1 MWRQGTMWLDNADL
15 GQGLTTQI
23 LWRDKKCGCNILC
36 PDWFI
41 FFDFKGFPS
50 KLMPNIRNLYKHRSF
65 DRFRAVFVFKAKQN
79 NVKVG
84 FAVQHSNNIWPEF
97 VKVKIKVFLT
107 KQLQLSPAKKLS
119 FDDVSVR

>member
-1 MWRQGTMWLDNADL
+1 MA
-15 GQGLTTQI
+15 GQ
-23 LWRDKKCGCNILC
+23 KCGFNILC
-36 PDWFI
+36 PDCF

-65 DRFRAVFVFKAKQN
+65 DRFRAIFVFKAKQN

-97 VKVKIKVFLT
+97 VKVGKDK
-107 KQLQLSPAKKLS
+107 S
-119 FDDVSVR
+119 FSYKTIAIVSG